1 MLLSKKKCWIWRTFN
16 ILKYF
21 FSFLKSRQHFHCH
34 DVQLGFTVLEEDNLV
49 QFWLRL
55 EKLVCFAYHLCCFT
69 GIWCFKSAVEC
80 WKIHL
85 FLGSHKPLRSWRER
99 LLCLSYFLLWN
110 QRCSFK
116 SETLQSCKNWKQY
129 EQASFCSFFD
139 GIGQGVLLLQ
149 YSGADLHV
157 HDSFGRSFQTP
168 HETVGRQ
175 KPALSTCFFGLSE
188 WYPLFFFFLYTR
200 IWRYFVLRTLWLQIL
215 GTTELCVEQP
225 HHPPTQAILCLRMRC
240 WTCRTIHL
248 HVRWLDVV
256 WKLLRTA
263 CSIHE
268 ENQMGSVAFQ
278 GNFTLKITTLV
289 HSSSFIHLTSA
300 FWKKC

>member
-157 HDSFGRSFQTP
+157 HDSFGREILSNSP
-168 HETVGRQ
+168 RNSRKAETSIIHLLFRV
-175 KPALSTCFFGLSE
+175 KWMISSI
-188 WYPLFFFFLYTR
+188 FFFFTQGSEDILY
-200 IWRYFVLRTLWLQIL
+200 WEHCDF
-215 GTTELCVEQP
+215 
-225 HHPPTQAILCLRMRC
+225 
-240 WTCRTIHL
+240 
-248 HVRWLDVV
+248 
-256 WKLLRTA
+256 K
-263 CSIHE
+263 
-268 ENQMGSVAFQ
+268 F
-278 GNFTLKITTLV
+278 
-289 HSSSFIHLTSA
+289 
-300 FWKKC
+300 